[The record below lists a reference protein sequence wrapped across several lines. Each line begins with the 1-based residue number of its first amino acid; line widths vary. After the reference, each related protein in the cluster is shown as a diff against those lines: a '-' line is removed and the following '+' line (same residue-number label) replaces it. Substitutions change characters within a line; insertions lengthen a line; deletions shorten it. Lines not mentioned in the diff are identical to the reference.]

1 MKAPIME
8 HAMQRNIKKGFTI
21 VELLIVIVVIAILA
35 TLTVVAYNGIQKRG
49 RTSAGAANANM
60 IAKKAELFNS
70 VNAAYPSYCQFTT
83 NTLVPTGSTPATG
96 TGPGTCVAGGAAVST
111 EVKLDNVNML
121 TPAAMTGTISANG
134 TVVQY
139 KKCTTNGA
147 QITYWDA
154 SVPVGV
160 TKSVG
165 DTTTCP

>member
-1 MKAPIME
+1 MK
-8 HAMQRNIKKGFTI
+8 HAMKRNTKSGFTI

-35 TLTVVAYNGIQKRG
+35 TLTVVAYNGIQNRG

-70 VNAAYPSYCQFTT
+70 INATYPSYCQFTT
-83 NTLVPTGSTPATG
+83 NTMVPTGTTPVSG

-121 TPAAMTGTISANG
+121 TPSAMTGPISANG
-134 TVVQY
+134 TVTQY
-139 KKCTTNGA
+139 KRCTTNGA
-147 QITYWDA
+147 QLTYWDA
-154 SVPVGV
+154 SGSAGV
-160 TKSVG
+160 MKSVG